1 LGWGVRERLHIGTS
15 VFVAVALLTAAAGRR
30 AEAATLV
37 VGGDLGSQTWT
48 TAGSPYVVTGDLHV
62 PSGATLTIQAGVV
75 VAFANADALHAG
87 IEPTKVELTVDGG
100 LMVAGSAGSPV
111 VFRSQSGSANDLW
124 FGIVVGPGSSG
135 VSVAGAVFRDAEI
148 AIRSSIGGSPLSVTD
163 TTIRDSETGIW
174 VYAGAANIDGV
185 TIVGSGSKEGIS
197 VGSGVTH
204 TDVTATIT
212 NAVISQST
220 AGVSLIGAGVT
231 TAKVVNSTL
240 AGNHLGI
247 EFVSGGAGSALD
259 VVNTIIA
266 NDSTFGISNEAGL
279 TVNVT
284 NSDFYA
290 NAMGDLSHASAGAGC
305 LTQNPALVSSSDW
318 HLQSGS
324 PCASGGDASAAP
336 AHDRD
341 GAARAGAPGEMGACL
356 AGGSGDGCTAGS
368 GAGAATGAIAT
379 PDGSGGMLT
388 GAGGS
393 GGSSSGGPGSGGAGP
408 AGAGAAGGGG
418 GTGAPAQGGGGG
430 CSAAGPPPTARL
442 AIMIGAL
449 LLLFSNRG
457 GPRRRR
463 S

>member
-1 LGWGVRERLHIGTS
+1 LERGVRERLHIGTS
-15 VFVAVALLTAAAGRR
+15 VLVAVALVTAAAARP

-37 VGGDLGSQTWT
+37 VGGDLASQTWT

-135 VSVAGAVFRDAEI
+135 ASVAGAVFRDAEI

-163 TTIRDSETGIW
+163 TTIRDSDTGIW

-197 VGSGVTH
+197 VGSGVTP
-204 TDVTATIT
+204 TAVTATIT

-266 NDSTFGISNEAGL
+266 NDSTFGISNEAGS

-290 NAMGDLSHASAGAGC
+290 NAMGDFSHAATGAGC
-305 LTQNPALVSSSDW
+305 LTQNPAFVSSTDW

-336 AHDRD
+336 AQDRD

-356 AGGSGDGCTAGS
+356 AGGSGDGCTTGS
-368 GAGAATGAIAT
+368 GADAATGAIAT
-379 PDGSGGMLT
+379 PDGSGGMLA
-388 GAGGS
+388 GAGGAT
-393 GGSSSGGPGSGGAGP
+393 GSSSGGAASSGAGP
-408 AGAGAAGGGG
+408 GAGTAGTSG
-418 GTGAPAQGGGGG
+418 GTGGPAQGGGGG
-430 CSAAGPPPTARL
+430 CSTTGPPPTARL

-449 LLLFSNRG
+449 LLLFANRG